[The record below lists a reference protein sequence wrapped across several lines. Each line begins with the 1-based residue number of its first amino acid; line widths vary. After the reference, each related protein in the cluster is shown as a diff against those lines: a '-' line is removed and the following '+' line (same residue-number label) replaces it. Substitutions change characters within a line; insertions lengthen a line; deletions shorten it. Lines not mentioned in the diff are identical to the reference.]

1 MGSLNRKEA
10 LWQSGAVA
18 GTMRIFLRAL
28 VAAAA
33 LCRVTA
39 FVHPAGL
46 VGPPARRGRPLQ
58 AIPIQSVVL
67 GLLAAQSVRDLVIE
81 VPRLGGESADWIGVV
96 IDAGFLGF
104 AGKTLLTQT
113 GVVDATAAT
122 ADRTVEGLKCTVT
135 VNVGREPNTWM
146 PKDWAA
152 SGARLLLPL
161 DVEFADERVDLGFPG
176 EEALGGRYC
185 KRLNCGEAG
194 SFVGRDGRVD
204 VACDGGGWT
213 AAPTGRAG
221 EYALRFFL
229 DFPEAAARNDVEMPA
244 GRIFFSTAAFEEAA
258 LDPEMAVRIPPGDVF
273 AAPSGVKIVRNGGLT
288 IKENSWKNGFGAFG
302 DVNLIL
308 GRFNADVAKEEPRRT
323 D

>member
-1 MGSLNRKEA
+1 MGFLNRKEGPA
-10 LWQSGAVA
+10 VAKARLGLRGLTFLDTHGKVRPYIKPYCERHWRLRQDAAVHWRLRPVRDASRQRLERGAVA

-33 LCRVTA
+33 LCPATA
-39 FVHPAGL
+39 FVHPARL
-46 VGPPARRGRPLQ
+46 GPPTRRGRPLQ

-176 EEALGGRYC
+176 EEALGGRGEEELRRAPLDVRRPSVR
-185 KRLNCGEAG
+185 RLPE
-194 SFVGRDGRVD
+194 
-204 VACDGGGWT
+204 
-213 AAPTGRAG
+213 
-221 EYALRFFL
+221 LRG
-229 DFPEAAARNDVEMPA
+229 AR
-244 GRIFFSTAAFEEAA
+244 
-258 LDPEMAVRIPPGDVF
+258 
-273 AAPSGVKIVRNGGLT
+273 
-288 IKENSWKNGFGAFG
+288 
-302 DVNLIL
+302 
-308 GRFNADVAKEEPRRT
+308 
-323 D
+323 